1 MGWGFLAPTANFIN
15 SFEANDPRSAYT
27 VEVSK
32 KQINKLLGTLDGTNL
47 GNDDAASNKIYI
59 RWADVLLWKAEA
71 ALESG
76 DNATAVVYINKVR
89 LRARNTVTVAG
100 STSPVGTLPDRP
112 ESIDK
117 ATIKSWLVSER
128 RAELGF
134 ESQRFNDLKRW
145 GIAKTFLNS
154 VGSNYQDNNNVY
166 PIPQTEVDRTGGS
179 IKQNPLY

>member
-1 MGWGFLAPTANFIN
+1 L
-15 SFEANDPRSAYT
+15 AYT

-32 KQINKLLGTLDGTNL
+32 KQVNKLLGTLNGTNS

-71 ALESG
+71 ALETG
-76 DNATAVVYINKVR
+76 DNATAIAYINKVR
-89 LRARNTVTVAG
+89 QRARNTVTVAG
-100 STSPVGTLPDRP
+100 TAAPAGILPDRP
-112 ESIDK
+112 ASTDK

-145 GIAKTFLNS
+145 GMAKTFLNGI
-154 VGSNYQDNNNVY
+154 GSNYQDKNNVY
-166 PIPQTEVDRTGGS
+166 PIPQTEVDRTGSS
-179 IKQNPLY
+179 ITQNPQY